1 MLLLKSVE
9 ESFLDSAQAI
19 LVLLGWWLHDSNL
32 CFHCRIEFSW
42 HVSVFTWSSSYKD
55 TIHTELE
62 AYSVTAWPHLA
73 ISK

>member
-32 CFHCRIEFSW
+32 
-42 HVSVFTWSSSYKD
+42 VFIAVLNSPGMCLSS
-55 TIHTELE
+55 HG
-62 AYSVTAWPHLA
+62 HLL
-73 ISK
+73 IKTPFILN